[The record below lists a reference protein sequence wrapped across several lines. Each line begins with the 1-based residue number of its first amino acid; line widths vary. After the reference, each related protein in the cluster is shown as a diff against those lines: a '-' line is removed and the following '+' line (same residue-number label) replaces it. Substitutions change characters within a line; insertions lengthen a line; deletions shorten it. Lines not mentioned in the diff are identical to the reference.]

1 MRVLCCT
8 LSIMHVCLQDTI
20 SVHRPNFY
28 AQRFLKFMENTVFK
42 KIPSRKLLLL
52 PVKEVALEMLNDVKN
67 SFLFFFFII

>member
-1 MRVLCCT
+1 MV
-8 LSIMHVCLQDTI
+8 VFQDTI

-52 PVKEVALEMLNDVKN
+52 LCLKEVPLEMFNDVKN
-67 SFLFFFFII
+67 SFHFFFFFII